1 MAELIQGEHRYS
13 RPQAWQHREL
23 GAQDEGPSN
32 TLAPGPAPL
41 SFAGVLKT
49 VTFGTGQGL
58 LLETIKRDSGS
69 RFRNFGLLEIRR
81 PPLKDL

>member
-1 MAELIQGEHRYS
+1 MI
-13 RPQAWQHREL
+13 WQHREL

-41 SFAGVLKT
+41 SFASVLKT

-69 RFRNFGLLEIRR
+69 RFHNLDLLEIRR
-81 PPLKDL
+81 PLERPSILCRKVYLWF

>member
-1 MAELIQGEHRYS
+1 MI
-13 RPQAWQHREL
+13 WQHREL

-32 TLAPGPAPL
+32 SRAPGPAPL
-41 SFAGVLKT
+41 SFASVLKT

-69 RFRNFGLLEIRR
+69 RFRNFGLT
-81 PPLKDL
+81 